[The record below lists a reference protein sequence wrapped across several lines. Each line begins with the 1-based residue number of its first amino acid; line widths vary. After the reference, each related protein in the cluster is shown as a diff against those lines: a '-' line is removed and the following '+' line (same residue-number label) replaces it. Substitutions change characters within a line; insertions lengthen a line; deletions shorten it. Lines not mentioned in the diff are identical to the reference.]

1 MWLQDTWLKRWIQH
15 IEGKKCVMLKWGK
28 HTQKE
33 RKKDSWAMRDFRD
46 VCMKSVPLADV
57 CCFTCAQ
64 STCVH
69 THTHTPYMPNAAM
82 HCLSVQRSIVSFRNG
97 IQSEAA
103 RHTHT
108 TLPLYIIYWP
118 RNCSSCSIVIESA
131 DKTKRKFMFKK
142 KTLALYHYLQAAL
155 MKLPHVHRHSA
166 IKILVRFAFERQT
179 WRHG

>member
-1 MWLQDTWLKRWIQH
+1 M
-15 IEGKKCVMLKWGK
+15 GKKV

-69 THTHTPYMPNAAM
+69 THTHAVHAECGYALFVGTTF
-82 HCLSVQRSIVSFRNG
+82 HCFVSKWYTIWGR
-97 IQSEAA
+97 AT
-103 RHTHT
+103 HTHT

>member
-1 MWLQDTWLKRWIQH
+1 M
-15 IEGKKCVMLKWGK
+15 GKKV

-108 TLPLYIIYWP
+108 PHCHCILFIDHVIAVVAASLLNRQTKQSA
-118 RNCSSCSIVIESA
+118 NSCL
-131 DKTKRKFMFKK
+131 KK
-142 KTLALYHYLQAAL
+142 KLWHFIIICRRLLWNCL
-155 MKLPHVHRHSA
+155 MS
-166 IKILVRFAFERQT
+166 IDTVR
-179 WRHG
+179 